1 MCLLLLVTVHPVAA
15 VLGSS
20 QQPVAYMP
28 SNPSSVIEP
37 DDNDSSMSST
47 SVSISPVIV
56 AITPSVPSTAAPKPD
71 TALFR
76 VPHLFWRCS
85 VTGPSGS
92 FPLTLDAL
100 IDHGSHTVLIC
111 EELVDTLGLHC

>member
-1 MCLLLLVTVHPVAA
+1 MYPVAA

-20 QQPVAYMP
+20 QQPVVYMP

-37 DDNDSSMSST
+37 DDNNSSMSST
-47 SVSISPVIV
+47 SVSVSPVIA
-56 AITPSVPSTAAPKPD
+56 AITPSIPSTTVPKPD
-71 TALFR
+71 MAPFH

-85 VTGPSGS
+85 VTGPLGS
-92 FPLTLDAL
+92 FPLTFDAL

-111 EELVDTLGLHC
+111 EELVDTLGLRR